1 MREILF
7 RGKAIKD
14 INSDLTVNTQWVYGY
29 YAKIK
34 PCTGIYGKKEEYI
47 EEEIPKIISGQE
59 AITVNPNTIGQYTG
73 LKDKNGTKIFENDI
87 LKRCDDISSFPEQLI
102 VVFNNC
108 YTAFEGEFDEYQ
120 SMTLNEYLVKNYIVI
135 GNIFE
140 NPEILLKND

>member
-7 RGKAIKD
+7 KGFH
-14 INSDLTVNTQWVYGY
+14 
-29 YAKIK
+29 
-34 PCTGIYGKKEEYI
+34 
-47 EEEIPKIISGQE
+47 
-59 AITVNPNTIGQYTG
+59 
-73 LKDKNGTKIFENDI
+73 KDKNGTKKIFLNNKWIKGFWVYGSLIYIPVNNFYSIVEQTSETKIYTIFHETTSQYTEIESGNGRKIFENDI
-87 LKRCDDISSFPEQLI
+87 LKRCNDISSFPEQLT

-140 NPEILLKND
+140 NPEILLKK